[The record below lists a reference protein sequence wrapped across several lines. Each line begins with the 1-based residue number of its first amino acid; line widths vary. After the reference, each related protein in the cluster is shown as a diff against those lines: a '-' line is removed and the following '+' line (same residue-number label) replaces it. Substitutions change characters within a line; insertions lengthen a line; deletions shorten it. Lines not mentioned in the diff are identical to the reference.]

1 MVRARCGCVR
11 DLVKVNYK
19 PWEEVVIHESIQHTL
34 ENLITT
40 RSLGVPPGG
49 LGGRLLWAEG
59 VAFSHSPMPATD
71 DIIKENLQGRV
82 HWNSVAWALMPE
94 FKPFIEIPQTKVR
107 IPILDV
113 SANDILSDVAK
124 WLKKSA
130 KPL

>member
-1 MVRARCGCVR
+1 MV
-11 DLVKVNYK
+11 KINYK

-34 ENLITT
+34 DNLVAI
-40 RSLGVPPGG
+40 RSFGAPTGG

-59 VAFSHSPMPATD
+59 VTFNPTGMPATT

-82 HWNSVAWALMPE
+82 HWSSVEWALMPE

-107 IPILDV
+107 IPILNV
-113 SANDILSDVAK
+113 NANEILSEVAK

-130 KPL
+130 KSL